1 MKVPYNF
8 DFTGKAAIVTGGSG
22 TLCSAMAYGLAVCGA
37 KVAIIGRNK
46 EKLVAVS
53 EKLINDAVNEYGKK
67 IIVKG
72 YSCNVIDKEEL
83 TKTYEIIKNELGS
96 CDILIN
102 GAGGNQ
108 PGAITS
114 IEMLKKDKSE
124 SDYSFWNLDEEKIRD
139 VMDLNYMGTLLP
151 IQVFTKDMVDK
162 RSGSIINIASVTSI
176 LPLTKVMAYGNAKSA
191 ILNLT
196 QWLAVH
202 FGESGIRC
210 NAVAPGFYAAEQNH
224 DLLFNADGTY
234 TDRAQKIVAGTPMG
248 RFGNPEELIGA
259 ALFLANDE
267 TAGFVNGIVLPV
279 DGGYSAYS
287 GV

>member
-1 MKVPYNF
+1 MKVPFNINLS
-8 DFTGKAAIVTGGSG
+8 GKTAIVTGGSG
-22 TLCSAMAYGLAVCGA
+22 TLCSAMAYGLAVSGA
-37 KVAIIGRNK
+37 KVAIIGRNI
-46 EKLVAVS
+46 EKLASVS
-53 EKLINDAVNEYGKK
+53 EKLTKNALDEYNKGVT
-67 IIVKG
+67 IKG
-72 YSCNVIDKEEL
+72 YSCNVINKDEL
-83 TKTYEIIKNELGS
+83 TAAYETIKNELGS

-114 IEMLKKDKSE
+114 IEMLKKDKE
-124 SDYSFWNLDEEKIRD
+124 DSDYSFWNLDEDRIRD

-151 IQVFTKDMVDK
+151 IQVFTKDMVEK

-210 NAVAPGFYAAEQNH
+210 NAIAPGFYAAEQNH

-234 TDRAQKIVAGTPMG
+234 TDRARKIITGTPIG

-259 ALFLANDE
+259 ALFLASDE